1 MSNSQSVAVSCIEL
15 HHIRLPYVHPF
26 ETSFR
31 RETHRES
38 ILVAVRSGDLIGWG
52 ECVAGSGPWYSA
64 ETMGTA
70 LHVMAGYLVPRLLEA
85 GAVATHDCERL
96 FAPVRGH
103 PMAKAALENAVW
115 DLEAQLAG
123 HSLQA
128 ALGGRGDRVAVG
140 VSQGIERSIPELLDR
155 VAAWVDDGY
164 ARVKLKI
171 KPGWDVE
178 PVEAVRDRWPDLAL
192 QVDAN
197 SAYVPDDTASLKKL
211 DHFGLLLIEQP
222 FHHDD
227 IVDHAALQANMQTPI
242 CLDESIHSPL
252 HAEWALKIGACRN
265 MNIKVGRVGGLSAAL
280 RIHDLCRDAGVPVW
294 CGGMLETNVG
304 RAANLALASLPNFSL
319 PGDISAS
326 RRYYHEDVAFPNF
339 ELDPDSTVSV
349 PQAPGL
355 GVVVDRAR
363 LAAVTLHAE
372 TFRTPQ

>member
-1 MSNSQSVAVSCIEL
+1 MSDRQPVAVSCIEL

-85 GAVATHDCERL
+85 GAVAAHDCERL

-115 DLEAQLAG
+115 DLEAQQAG

-128 ALGGRGDRVAVG
+128 ALGGWGDRVAVG
-140 VSQGIERSIPELLDR
+140 VSQGIEPSIPELLDR
-155 VAAWVDDGY
+155 VAAWVDEGY

-178 PVEAVRDRWPDLAL
+178 PVAAVRDRWPDLAL

-197 SAYVPDDTASLKKL
+197 SAYVPEDTASLKEL

-227 IVDHAALQANMQTPI
+227 IVDHAALQAVMETPI

-252 HAEWALKIGACRN
+252 HAGWALKIGACRN

-304 RAANLALASLPNFSL
+304 RAGNLALASLPNFSL

-326 RRYYHEDVAFPNF
+326 RRYYHEDVAVPDF
-339 ELDPDSTVSV
+339 ELNPDSTVSV
-349 PQAPGL
+349 PRAPGL

-363 LAAVTLHAE
+363 LAAATLHAE